1 MNDVRYMQRFE
12 NFEKSFLLLKDA
24 LSIAQPS
31 ITEKAGGIQ
40 FFETTFELSWKLMK
54 DYLGFLGYEVNSPRA
69 AIKQSFSINLL
80 DDGGAWLDAL
90 MDRNLTVHT
99 YDENMANEAYQKIK
113 KDYFLLLEAL
123 HIKFKDIICSDLQTK
138 S

>member
-24 LSIAQPS
+24 ISIVKPS

-90 MDRNLTVHT
+90 IDRNLTVHT

-123 HIKFKDIICSDLQTK
+123 YIKFKDIICSDLQTK
-138 S
+138 R